1 MAITSHQNEQNQ
13 TKMVIL
19 NHKVVITGSCPS
31 LGWPFAF
38 KQMVESFP
46 NPASDLDLG
55 THSIQIN
62 WREFPGWVDKGWI
75 WKGPWCLSSV
85 AGGQSVW
92 GSTMVSL
99 GENVMFI
106 DKIRYILDL
115 VTKGNGGANFCFDF
129 NQCSPF
135 ILLWAYSIPKLLVTV
150 VEKASKHSKQWV
162 LKHFKIGNRAEALCV
177 MLCNV
182 NDPL

>member
-19 NHKVVITGSCPS
+19 NHKKIVITGSCPS

-55 THSIQIN
+55 SHSIQIN

-99 GENVMFI
+99 ASQFWLARSRDKCFTKLCAPNFVLWGEKCNVYWQ
-106 DKIRYILDL
+106 DTLYPGPGYQGKWRCKL
-115 VTKGNGGANFCFDF
+115 
-129 NQCSPF
+129 
-135 ILLWAYSIPKLLVTV
+135 LLWFQSMFTIYTAMSIFYTKV
-150 VEKASKHSKQWV
+150 A
-162 LKHFKIGNRAEALCV
+162 GNRCGKSK
-177 MLCNV
+177 
-182 NDPL
+182 